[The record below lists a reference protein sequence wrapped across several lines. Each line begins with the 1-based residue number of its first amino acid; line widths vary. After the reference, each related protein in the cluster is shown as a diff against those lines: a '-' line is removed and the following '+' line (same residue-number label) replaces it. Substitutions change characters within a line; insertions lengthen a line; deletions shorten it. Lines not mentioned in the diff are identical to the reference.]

1 MEQSP
6 QQLVA
11 MTKADCDAKSVA
23 SRLKVYKKQVA
34 KDRNESKGK
43 KRRTVQRVDATST
56 AIKKAMQDTIEY
68 MQDHQDEV
76 LHLNMLM
83 RQGFH
88 LVKRK
93 RIIFDMAPNAFVKQ
107 ALLLIDSRFSNL
119 WGRLR
124 ISPTGDS
131 HYLNRIACFVMD
143 LNSALNVP
151 SNVSV
156 RTMLSECANKVI
168 EWLLAHPEATT
179 EPPFD
184 LWGPW
189 KLLTKDGKESAAA
202 GAEERMHFLLHKY
215 AGVKVGDTV

>member
-1 MEQSP
+1 
-6 QQLVA
+6 
-11 MTKADCDAKSVA
+11 
-23 SRLKVYKKQVA
+23 
-34 KDRNESKGK
+34 
-43 KRRTVQRVDATST
+43 
-56 AIKKAMQDTIEY
+56 
-68 MQDHQDEV
+68 
-76 LHLNMLM
+76 
-83 RQGFH
+83 
-88 LVKRK
+88 
-93 RIIFDMAPNAFVKQ
+93 MAPNAFVKQ

-156 RTMLSECANKVI
+156 RTMLSWVQKYKVTDNVTECANKVI
-168 EWLLAHPEATT
+168 EWLMSHPEATT
-179 EPPFD
+179 EPPLD

-189 KLLTKDGKESAAA
+189 KLLTKDGKESGAAEA
-202 GAEERMHFLLHKY
+202 DERMHFLLHKY